1 MTDSC
6 CSIPNPNPT
15 VVGADLCPTC
25 GQKGK
30 PVAALTI
37 NTLVYPE
44 LKPPGGYP
52 DGYYCPNPD
61 DATIY
66 FFPDERAP
74 LSKGQVTVRVG
85 FKEAEPPRLVCY
97 CFEHTREEI
106 QQDFL
111 RQGESTIKADIR
123 EKVAAGLCS
132 CEVKNP
138 KGKCCVGD
146 VRAAYRELE
155 TAHQAPV

>member
-1 MTDSC
+1 MSDAC
-6 CSIPNPNPT
+6 CAVPPT
-15 VVGADLCPTC
+15 SASDANVCSTC

-30 PVAALTI
+30 PVGAETI
-37 NTLVYPE
+37 NALVRPE
-44 LKPPGGYP
+44 LKPTGGFT

-61 DATIY
+61 DPTLY
-66 FFPDERAP
+66 FFPEGGQT
-74 LSKGQVTVRVG
+74 LSKDDVTVRVG

-111 RQGESTIKADIR
+111 RQGESTIEADIR

>member
-1 MTDSC
+1 MTASC
-6 CSIPNPNPT
+6 CSIPVPKADMPET
-15 VVGADLCPTC
+15 DLCPTC
-25 GQKGK
+25 GEQGK

-37 NTLVYPE
+37 NALARPE
-44 LKPPGGYP
+44 LPPAGGFP

-61 DATIY
+61 DTTIY

-85 FKEAEPPRLVCY
+85 FKESDPPQLVCY
-97 CFEHTREEI
+97 CFDHTSEDI

-111 RQGESTIKADIR
+111 RQGESTIEADIR
-123 EKVAAGLCS
+123 EKVARGLCS

-138 KGKCCVGD
+138 KGKCCLGD
-146 VRAAYRELE
+146 VRGVIQQLKSS
-155 TAHQAPV
+155 